1 MNWIALLIE
10 VPAEHAEAL
19 SEALMEH
26 GAISVSIEDA
36 AAGTP
41 DEQPIFGEPGSPAD
55 ILWAR
60 SVLRALCA
68 PQTDIAALMREA
80 TTTSG
85 LAPIPSYRTEEV
97 PEQDWVRLTQA
108 QFEPIRISARLW
120 IVPSWH
126 QAPDPNALALHLD
139 PGLAFGTGSH
149 PTTRLCLHWLEAQ
162 IHGGERVLDYGCGS
176 GILAIAAAK
185 LGAAEVVGVDID
197 PNAVEQARLNAEAN
211 AVIAQFVDTSAPLS
225 MAADLLVANILAR
238 PLKLLAPLLAQ
249 HCRIGG
255 GIVLAGLLDAQA
267 EDLSQTYA
275 PWFDMS
281 VFGSEEGW
289 TALQGTRKETCR

>member
-10 VPAEHAEAL
+10 VPAEQAECLSDAL
-19 SEALMEH
+19 LEQ

-36 AAGTP
+36 SADTP
-41 DEQPIFGEPGSPAD
+41 AEQPIFGEPGSPRD
-55 ILWAR
+55 LLWAR
-60 SVLRALCA
+60 SVLRALCD
-68 PQTDIAALMREA
+68 PQTDIAALLREA
-80 TTTSG
+80 AAAAG
-85 LAPIPSYRTEEV
+85 LPQTPAYRSEEL

-108 QFEPIRISARLW
+108 QFEPIRISSRLW

-126 QAPDPNALALHLD
+126 QAPDPQALVLHLD

-149 PTTRLCLHWLEAQ
+149 ATTRLCLRWLETQ
-162 IHGGERVLDYGCGS
+162 ITGGESVLDYGCGS

-185 LGAAEVVGVDID
+185 LGASDVLGVDID
-197 PNAVEQARLNAEAN
+197 PNAVKQARLNAERN
-211 AVIAQFVDTSAPLS
+211 AAAAQFVDTDTRLS
-225 MAADLLVANILAR
+225 VVADLVIANILAM
-238 PLKLLAPLLAQ
+238 PLKVLAPLLAA
-249 HCRIGG
+249 HCRAGG

-267 EDLSQTYA
+267 EDIARTYA

-289 TALQGTRKETCR
+289 TALQGTRKALRE